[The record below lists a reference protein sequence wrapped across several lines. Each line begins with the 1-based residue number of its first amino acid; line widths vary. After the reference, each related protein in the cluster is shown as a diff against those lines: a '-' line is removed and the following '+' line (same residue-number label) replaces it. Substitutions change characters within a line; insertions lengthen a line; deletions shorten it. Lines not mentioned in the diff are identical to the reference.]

1 MKRWAWLTGLA
12 ILVGIAFLVACS
24 NTYNP
29 LSNGL
34 VIVGSQGSGLLET
47 FSFSLLAG
55 NNIPILNSPLN
66 TQLQTCM
73 LNGIPTSLVLDP
85 KGAYA
90 YAIVNGSTC
99 PNGKTGIQAF
109 QVQNSGNLNPVGNLI
124 PDPNPVSLSMDYAG
138 KFLFVTEGINASSS
152 NSGTP
157 GMTQCYQSTEL
168 GACSYA
174 IGSGG
179 ALTPVAG
186 TFTFVLPPG
195 FQQPFFASVGPTPT
209 VLPPLQNG
217 VTTSYCSNPAQN
229 ALTTEYLYAA
239 DSTNGVVWEF
249 GVDTSTG
256 ALTNPP
262 NQSSIPFFPTVG
274 QTSSVLQV
282 PTGIVVE
289 PCNRFVYVT
298 NLLANTVSGFSI
310 CNGMPTQSATKCP
323 ALLPGNLVPVTGS
336 PFSVIGSA
344 NGPGPLV
351 SDPFGNN
358 IYVLDTL
365 SNQVSPFHIAT
376 VSGSLTALPVATTG
390 LMPVSIAIR
399 GDDNWLFVANFNAA
413 TLSQY
418 SVTPSTGALSGFPAI
433 TTDDYPFG
441 VAVK

>member
-1 MKRWAWLTGLA
+1 MKRWAWSAGLA
-12 ILVGIAFLVACS
+12 VLVGIAFLVACG
-24 NTYNP
+24 NYYNP

-73 LNGIPTSLVLDP
+73 LNGIPTALVLDP

-109 QVQNSGNLNPVGNLI
+109 QVQNSGNLNPVGSLI
-124 PDPNPVSLSMDYAG
+124 PDPNPVSLTMDYAG

-152 NSGTP
+152 SSGTP
-157 GMTQCYQSTEL
+157 QMTQCYQSTEL

-195 FQQPFFASVGPTPT
+195 FQQPFFAGVAPTPT

-310 CNGMPTQSATKCP
+310 CNGMPTQSATQCP

-344 NGPGPLV
+344 NGPGPV
-351 SDPFGNN
+351 ISDPFGNN
-358 IYVLDTL
+358 VYVLDTL

-376 VSGSLTALPVATTG
+376 VSGGLTALPVATTG